1 MIYVDIYIYSCM
13 YIYATHLSFCFNIML
28 SVWDDGGGFEA
39 GFGVAVKFDSLS
51 LPLTHAPTRTHTHVC
66 TRALVSRRKSAAV
79 SPGLHI
85 YLYCILHTLEGA
97 ASSGL
102 SNICYNRLRT
112 QSCHILSIRSN
123 HKILICFLGLNTGAV
138 GHLSAARFV

>member
-1 MIYVDIYIYSCM
+1 M
-13 YIYATHLSFCFNIML
+13 T
-28 SVWDDGGGFEA
+28 GGFEA

-51 LPLTHAPTRTHTHVC
+51 LPLTHASTHTHTCVHVHWF
-66 TRALVSRRKSAAV
+66 LEESAAV

-112 QSCHILSIRSN
+112 QLCHILYIRGN
-123 HKILICFLGLNTGAV
+123 QKIKRTNVF
-138 GHLSAARFV
+138 SD